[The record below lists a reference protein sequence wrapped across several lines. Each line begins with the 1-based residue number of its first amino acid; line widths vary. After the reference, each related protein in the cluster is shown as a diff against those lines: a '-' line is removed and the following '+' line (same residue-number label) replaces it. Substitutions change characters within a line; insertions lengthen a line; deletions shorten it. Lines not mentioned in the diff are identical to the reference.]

1 MVLGKAA
8 GGILGDRLGWTRV
21 ALSGLIVATPLL
33 VIFPNIPA
41 LAVTGAFFF
50 NLTMPITLTCLANM
64 LPGYTGFAFGLTT
77 LGLIIGALPT
87 FTPLKEVTGQ
97 AGFLLAVILISIAAL
112 YAGLRLYFDRFQ
124 VELS

>member
-1 MVLGKAA
+1 VVLGKAA

-21 ALSGLIVATPLL
+21 ALSGLIVAAPLL
-33 VIFPNIPA
+33 VIFPDTPA
-41 LAVTGAFFF
+41 LAITGAFFF

-77 LGLIIGALPT
+77 LALITGALPT
-87 FTPLKEVTGQ
+87 FTPLKDVTGQ
-97 AGFLLAVILISIAAL
+97 AGFLLAVILISLAAL
-112 YAGLRLYFDRFQ
+112 YAGLQLYFNRFH